1 MFRMSDIYDKFKDD
15 NKPEKTPEKAP
26 EKKPATP
33 PGGQESTHIPAPQ
46 PRVKSFDSQKMDL
59 TSATK
64 KDLPVMFSVSEET
77 RNLYNELCLK
87 ARRVYD
93 PNAKLSKELVENLV
107 PIVEKIAA
115 VVEANPKELIK
126 LSLDDYPKLNEY
138 FYYHI
143 ANVTI
148 LSMEL
153 ANGLG
158 YEHKGMVE
166 IGLAALLH
174 DVGLLKFE
182 DVIEAP
188 KALTKLEYDSI
199 KTHPSGGLEML
210 EKLGDS
216 VTPVMR
222 DVVYQEHERL
232 DGSGYPQ
239 GLKGSQICEQAQVV
253 GLVDVYEA
261 LTHQRPYMHKHKIE
275 AIKSILGMKSAFD
288 PKLIKVLIDRVGVF
302 PVGVYVRLNT
312 KEVGMVVENNM
323 KLPFRPVVNILYD
336 TEGRHLKEPKQ
347 LNLADNSVVFIEE
360 CTETPP
366 HGK

>member
-15 NKPEKTPEKAP
+15 NKPEKKP
-26 EKKPATP
+26 EKKPAAS
-33 PGGQESTHIPAPQ
+33 PGSQESARIPEPQ
-46 PRVKSFDSQKMDL
+46 PRIKSFDSQKMDIA
-59 TSATK
+59 SATK
-64 KDLPVMFSVSEET
+64 KDLPVMFAVSEDT

-87 ARRVYD
+87 ARRIYD
-93 PNAKLSKELVENLV
+93 PSSKISKELVENLV
-107 PIVEKIAA
+107 PVVEKIAKAIA
-115 VVEANPKELIK
+115 VNPKELIK
-126 LSLDDYPKLNEY
+126 LSLDDYPKVNEY

-143 ANVTI
+143 ANVTV
-148 LSMEL
+148 LSTEL

-158 YEHKGMVE
+158 YDHKGLVE

-174 DVGLLKFE
+174 DLGLLKFE
-182 DVIEAP
+182 EVIEAP

-199 KTHPSGGLEML
+199 KTHPNAGLEML

-222 DVVYQEHERL
+222 DVVLQEHERL

-239 GLKGSQICEQAQVV
+239 GLKGGQICEQAQIV

-288 PKLIKVLIDRVGVF
+288 PKLVKVLIDRVGVF

-312 KEVGMVVENNM
+312 KEIGVVVENNM
-323 KLPFRPVVNILYD
+323 KLPFRPIVNILYD
-336 TEGRHLKEPKQ
+336 TEGRQLKEPKQ

-366 HGK
+366 QGR